1 MSISF
6 QHFSGCL
13 FCRYSVVAFW
23 GSICVEKRKKEVGQQ
38 LSKALVTTYFHF
50 SDCLYLPHMKMAT
63 SWYDKRKHTK
73 WDYAMH
79 PVRKGKLYS

>member
-1 MSISF
+1 MY
-6 QHFSGCL
+6 QNKMLTLRLTVCRLVKDRPHKEKLANNCL
-13 FCRYSVVAFW
+13 R
-23 GSICVEKRKKEVGQQ
+23 
-38 LSKALVTTYFHF
+38 KALVTTYFHF